1 MKQLKQFIP
10 NFILTL
16 GLMLSFAVI
25 ASLGKELHWGLD
37 LLTHFYLQYAALLII
52 AFVVVLIFGNKRAKG
67 LSVLLLPALTIVLI
81 NLAPFFI
88 PQTSANNSTVENTPS
103 LKAISLNLYLHN
115 PNALSIANYLKE
127 QDADLILLTEAVP
140 QMMQVLST
148 ELGSIYPHIHDS
160 SRRGAF
166 GIALL
171 SKKPLDIAQTFNL
184 RASSSPRA
192 GQSIY
197 AVVDGVHIVGMHPLP
212 PTGAYYADSRDYE
225 LAGLHSFVEGL
236 FRNDA
241 NSSIL
246 LLGDFNASPWSAPIE
261 KLIKETP
268 IKHGSLGKGLW
279 PTWRLYGRGPIIL
292 GAPIDHIFVSE
303 NVTTLNYTAQMIEGS
318 DHSVVIG
325 EFAFVK

>member
-1 MKQLKQFIP
+1 MRQLIS
-10 NFILTL
+10 NLVL
-16 GLMLSFAVI
+16 GLGLLLSLAVF
-25 ASLGKELHWGLD
+25 ASLLKSLYWGFD
-37 LLTHFYLQYAALLII
+37 LLTHFYLQYGVLLLV
-52 AFVVVLIFGNKRAKG
+52 AFLLVLLFGTKKAKG
-67 LSVLLLPALTIVLI
+67 LSLLLIPALAIVLI

-88 PQTSANNSTVENTPS
+88 PQTSETSNTTS

-115 PNALSIANYLKE
+115 PNAQGVVAYLKE

-140 QMMQVLST
+140 EMMQVLKT
-148 ELGSIYPHIHDS
+148 ELGSIYPHIQDS

-171 SKKPLDIAQTFNL
+171 SKQPLDVAQTFDL
-184 RASSSPRA
+184 RSNTSRRP

-212 PTGAYYADSRDYE
+212 PTAGRYAELRDTE

-236 FRNDA
+236 LRNDA
-241 NSSIL
+241 NSPII

-261 KLIKETP
+261 KLIKKTP
-268 IKHGSLGKGLW
+268 IKHGSVSKGLW
-279 PTWRLYGRGPIIL
+279 PTWRLFGKGPIIF

-303 NVTTLNYTAQMIEGS
+303 NITTVSYKTKIIEGS
-318 DHSVVIG
+318 DHSAVVADLVIP
-325 EFAFVK
+325 